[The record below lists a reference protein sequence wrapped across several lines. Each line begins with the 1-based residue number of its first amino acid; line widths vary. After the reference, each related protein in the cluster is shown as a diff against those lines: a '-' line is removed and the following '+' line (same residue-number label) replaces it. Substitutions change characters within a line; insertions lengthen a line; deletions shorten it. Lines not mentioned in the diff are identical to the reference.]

1 MSYQTECTIKL
12 LRRFQAG
19 ALLTAKQVANQYGVN
34 IRTAQRWLSDMA
46 RTVPLRVAM
55 VGTARVYRL

>member
-1 MSYQTECTIKL
+1 MSYQTECMIEL
-12 LRRFQAG
+12 LRRFAAG

-46 RTVPLRVAM
+46 QTVPLRVSM